1 MRKIY
6 NFSAGPA
13 CLPGPTLKAAKSV
26 VKDYKNSGISILEMS
41 HRSAPIVEL
50 FDDTTQNLINLLDIP
65 ENYSV
70 LWLQGGASLQF
81 SMVPM
86 NLLPSGGTADYIDTG
101 SWSAK
106 AVIECQNLV
115 MLMSLEAVKIQFILT
130 SQKMWLL
137 RRMLRIC
144 I

>member
-1 MRKIY
+1 MKKKY

-13 CLPGPTLKAAKSV
+13 CLPKSALKASKSA

-41 HRSAPIVEL
+41 HRSVPVVEL
-50 FDDTTQNLINLLDIP
+50 FEDTTKNLINLLNIP

-81 SMVPM
+81 SIVPM

-106 AVIECQNLV
+106 AVI
-115 MLMSLEAVKIQFILT
+115 
-130 SQKMWLL
+130 
-137 RRMLRIC
+137 
-144 I
+144 